1 MANLQKKIYNK
12 LKKPTL
18 SALATVARNGK
29 PWVRYVMLSAD
40 EDLTIRFA
48 TFKGSKKT
56 SHIRAKSEVHII
68 CGVASI
74 RTARTWLQIQGKAKV
89 LADAKAKKAHWRPDL
104 KGYFKGPS
112 DPNYVVIEIKPY
124 RVEFSSMSA
133 AAPEVWEPEKAAKK
147 VPRKKKAAKKK

>member
-1 MANLQKKIYNK
+1 MANLQNKIYNK

-18 SALATVARNGK
+18 AALATVARNGK

-40 EDLTIRFA
+40 EDLPIRFA

-56 SHIRAKSEVHII
+56 GHIRGNSEVHIT
-68 CGVASI
+68 CGVANI

-89 LADAKAKKAHWRPDL
+89 FADAKAKKAHWRPDL
-104 KGYFKGPS
+104 KAYFKGPS
-112 DPNYVVIEIKPY
+112 DPSYVVIEIKPY
-124 RVEFSSMSA
+124 RVEFASMSA

-147 VPRKKKAAKKK
+147 APKKK